1 MDLLKRAILFLIF
14 IMAQA
19 LVFGGIH
26 LFNCVTPLFYVYFVT
41 MFPRNYPKWAILLWS
56 FFMGLLI
63 DIFSNTPGLAAASL
77 TLIAA
82 IQPYLLEAFVPH
94 DAADNLEPSIRSL
107 GLQKFS
113 IYNIIL
119 VFIYCVSLFSLEM
132 FSFFNLTQ
140 WLMCVVGSTLITL
153 VLIYTFEIARGNSSN
168 TSNSSK

>member
-153 VLIYTFEIARGNSSN
+153 VLIFTFEIARGNSSN